1 MNYSLKITP
10 QAQQDLR
17 SIWRGLAEFSGLAIA
32 DQRLATIEQK
42 FQLLSQFPRSGP
54 SRDDLRPGIRSSLAG
69 EFVIFYRVDEQFF
82 EVVRVLH
89 GRSDIEALFS
99 EPEQ

>member
-1 MNYSLKITP
+1 MKYSLKITP

-17 SIWRGLAEFSGLAIA
+17 SIWRGLAEFSGLTIA
-32 DQRLATIEQK
+32 DQRLAKIEQK

-69 EFVIFYRVDEQFF
+69 EFVIFYRVSEYSV
-82 EVVRVLH
+82 EVLRILH
-89 GRSDIEALFS
+89 GRSDIETLFS